1 VAVSGIEIT
10 FLIPV
15 FLCRLTLSGEE
26 RMMVR
31 SNADSV
37 SRLGNLS
44 QRRRQDNLSVFVRSL
59 MIAFCHITFASLA
72 YGERADD
79 YSEIELPS
87 AR

>member
-1 VAVSGIEIT
+1 MSIELKWGGT
-10 FLIPV
+10 DD
-15 FLCRLTLSGEE
+15 GKE
-26 RMMVR
+26 
-31 SNADSV
+31 
-37 SRLGNLS
+37 
-44 QRRRQDNLSVFVRSL
+44 QRRQRQSTRQDNLSVFVRSL